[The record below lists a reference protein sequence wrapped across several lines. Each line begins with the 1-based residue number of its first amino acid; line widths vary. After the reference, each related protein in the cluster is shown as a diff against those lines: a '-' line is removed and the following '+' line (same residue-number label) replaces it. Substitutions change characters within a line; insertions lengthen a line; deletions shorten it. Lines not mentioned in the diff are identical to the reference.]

1 MYFDPAGWLL
11 RHPEMMGRSQYTSG
25 EGCKGLRSTPENR
38 QRHSWTFE
46 AERWFAGRTWAVT
59 HVLVLAIIFT

>member
-25 EGCKGLRSTPENR
+25 EGCKGLRSTPEKIGNGTPARLR
-38 QRHSWTFE
+38 QSVGSQD
-46 AERWFAGRTWAVT
+46 APGRT
-59 HVLVLAIIFT
+59 HMS